1 MQRQVQLIGAA
12 WGLGGAHPACADAP
26 DALAPLVIERLR
38 GCGRTAA
45 PGPVLRPERNRPSRQ
60 LALSRLCAL
69 LAVAALCGAREE
81 PQVLA
86 DALDRH

>member
-12 WGLGGAHPACADAP
+12 WGLGG
-26 DALAPLVIERLR
+26 ERLAAVELVEYCPR
-38 GCGRTAA
+38 LDRDGRSAA
-45 PGPVLRPERNRPSRQ
+45 VAAE
-60 LALSRLCAL
+60 

-86 DALDRH
+86 HALDRR